1 MSEVYTV
8 SQLQGILTP
17 VFQKNRVRKA
27 VLFGSYSKGQA
38 TNHSDVDIMVDSGLL
53 HCVLKNEQ
61 TLCQGLNKPLALFD
75 CLFYTENAEKR

>member
-8 SQLQGILTP
+8 SQLQGILPP

-38 TNHSDVDIMVDSGLL
+38 TPHSD
-53 HCVLKNEQ
+53 NEQ
-61 TLCQGLNKPLALFD
+61 ILCQGLNKPLALFD
-75 CLFYTENAEKR
+75 CLCYTENAEKGRLT